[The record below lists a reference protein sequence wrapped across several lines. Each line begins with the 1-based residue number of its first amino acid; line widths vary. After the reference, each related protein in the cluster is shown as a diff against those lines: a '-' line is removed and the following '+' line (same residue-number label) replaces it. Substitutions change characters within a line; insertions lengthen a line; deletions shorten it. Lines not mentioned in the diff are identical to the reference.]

1 MTRPSTNAA
10 ARHSTP
16 LLAMTLVLLASLA
29 GGCSYTVQGHPPS
42 NALRADR
49 LANGVALASG
59 AAAIPSV
66 RTIGFTYVV
75 REGDTVKLARTH
87 NWDFKNGT
95 DTVSVGDRMVT
106 VNLKNADTSDPA
118 QADALNAWASDSR
131 WLAAGLK
138 LFDPNVR
145 REYVGR
151 REVEGKVYEVLG
163 VTFPNPGDAPP
174 DRYNLYVD
182 PYTSLVAYSDRL
194 TGGDTADESTAER
207 ATWERYQHRQNLVLP
222 TYHRMGPQVIT
233 IENLSVAAD

>member
-1 MTRPSTNAA
+1 MTRLS
-10 ARHSTP
+10 ARRLTP
-16 LLAMTLVLLASLA
+16 LLTLSLLLASA
-29 GGCSYTVQGHPPS
+29 VGGCGKYEVQGEPPT
-42 NALRADR
+42 NAQRADR

-59 AAAIPSV
+59 AAAIPYV
-66 RTIGFTYVV
+66 RAIGFTYVV

-194 TGGDTADESTAER
+194 TGDGTADESTAER

-222 TYHRMGPQVIT
+222 TFHQLGPQVIS

>member
-1 MTRPSTNAA
+1 MTTRLSARP
-10 ARHSTP
+10 TP
-16 LLAMTLVLLASLA
+16 LLALSLLLASLA
-29 GGCSYTVQGHPPS
+29 GCGDYEVQGHPPT
-42 NALRADR
+42 NAQRADR

-87 NWDFKNGT
+87 TWDFKTGT

-106 VNLKNADTSDPA
+106 VNLKNPDTGDPV
-118 QADALNAWASDSR
+118 QADALKAWVNDTR

-138 LFDPNVR
+138 LFDPDVR

-151 REVEGKVYEVLG
+151 REIAGKAYEVLG
-163 VTFPNPGDAPP
+163 VTFPAAADMPAE
-174 DRYNLYVD
+174 RYNFYVD
-182 PYTSLVAYSDRL
+182 PYTSLIAYSDRL
-194 TGGDTADESTAER
+194 TEGSPDAADAPADR

-222 TYHRMGPQVIT
+222 TFHHVGPQVIT